1 MKFEEVVENMDVN
14 YHPDDGEMYYPVK
27 VVEKGYYKGDPFVL
41 INCPNVGTS
50 DWGLVPVDPDNLSR
64 IPGIRAHCW
73 NCKEYVQLDSSY
85 MNTHVIDVGV
95 YFARNVTTVIVG
107 RNGIGIIISK

>member
-85 MNTHVIDVGV
+85 MNTCNRCGRVFCPKCDHCHCGTKWD
-95 YFARNVTTVIVG
+95 RN
-107 RNGIGIIISK
+107 NNK